1 MTAPKTTP
9 GKQPTWLESLLI
21 TSIGWIPLSPGR
33 ILRRLLYRQIFAR
46 VGDRT
51 DIQPNVEFAMTQG
64 IELGYSVQLHRYVR
78 IRSIGQGSRIHLH
91 DYAHLDRGVDIKTH
105 RQGFIE
111 VGENTYIGPYTCL
124 SGDSIRIG
132 KNCMIASH
140 SGIYANNHNFADPH
154 RPICQQGNSYKGIVI
169 EEDSWLGSGV
179 RVLDGVTI
187 GRGSVVGSGA
197 VVTKSLPPYS
207 IAVGVPAKV
216 IGRRGESQAAAQAV
230 EAEVHHVIAAT
241 QS

>member
-1 MTAPKTTP
+1 
-9 GKQPTWLESLLI
+9 
-21 TSIGWIPLSPGR
+21 
-33 ILRRLLYRQIFAR
+33 
-46 VGDRT
+46 
-51 DIQPNVEFAMTQG
+51 
-64 IELGYSVQLHRYVR
+64 
-78 IRSIGQGSRIHLH
+78 
-91 DYAHLDRGVDIKTH
+91 
-105 RQGFIE
+105 
-111 VGENTYIGPYTCL
+111 
-124 SGDSIRIG
+124 
-132 KNCMIASH
+132 MIASH
-140 SGIYANNHNFADPH
+140 SGIYANNHNFADPN